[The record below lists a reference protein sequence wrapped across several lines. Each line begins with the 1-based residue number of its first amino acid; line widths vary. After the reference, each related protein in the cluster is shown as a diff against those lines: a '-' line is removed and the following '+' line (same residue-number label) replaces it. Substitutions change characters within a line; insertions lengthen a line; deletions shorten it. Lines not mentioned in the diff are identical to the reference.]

1 MLEIN
6 TDALRPKSYR
16 NTKISSGIRTSARR
30 TPNKISLS
38 MGDKQVTY
46 RNLVSRLNKVAVAGL
61 NGLGLSKGDH
71 VALFS
76 SNCIEFIE
84 IVVGLSDVGIATA
97 MIPPSVTVPEVEH
110 ICNNSKSK
118 VLFCHENLEDI
129 ARAANLETVKK
140 IVVIGRDYEKLI
152 SNASDSLQDMM
163 LEEWGVFSIPY
174 TSGTTGKP
182 KGCLL
187 SHRSRVM
194 AFYIM
199 GVEFGCYSPDDRAL
213 ALAPLFHGAGFAF
226 ALAPIFFGGTCEI
239 LPKFDPEI
247 VLNKL
252 KDMNLTNT
260 FFVPTHFHQI
270 FALEKKILQK
280 SKPQSLSA
288 IISNAAPLPQA
299 TKEKIVDYFGE
310 GLLHETYGSTEGG
323 FVTNLR
329 PPDQLRKKRC
339 VGLAYPTVEI
349 SLRNEEGIEI
359 TKGDVGEIFV
369 RSPILFNGYWQNDDA
384 TNEAF
389 DSDGWC
395 TVGDLGKCDD
405 EGFLYIVDRKKDM
418 IISGGVN
425 VFPREIEEVLATH
438 PKVKECA
445 VFGIEDD
452 YWGEAVSAVLVT
464 NDNQKISDEEL
475 RGFCKE
481 KLAKFKLPKTY
492 SYLETLPR
500 NAGGKIL
507 KTELRNMAL
516 LGKI

>member
-1 MLEIN
+1 MIDLNIN
-6 TDALRPKSYR
+6 HTRPDSFR

-38 MGDKQVTY
+38 IDHKKVTY
-46 RNLVSRLNKVAVAGL
+46 KDLVDRLNRVAVAGID
-61 NGLGLSKGDH
+61 GLSLSKGDH
-71 VALFS
+71 VAIFS

-84 IVVGLSDVGIATA
+84 IVVGLADAGVATA

-110 ICNNSKSK
+110 ICNDSNSKI
-118 VLFCHENLEDI
+118 LFCHKGLEDI

-140 IVVIGRDYEKLI
+140 IIVIGKDYEDI
-152 SNASDSLQDMM
+152 IGNAKNIQPNTL
-163 LEEWGVFSIPY
+163 LEEWDVFSIPY

-194 AFYIM
+194 AFYTM
-199 GVEFGCYSPDDRAL
+199 GVEFGCYSPDDKAL

-239 LPKFDPEI
+239 LPKFEPET
-247 VLNKL
+247 VLKKL
-252 KDMNLTNT
+252 QELNLSNT

-270 FALEKKILQK
+270 FSLEKKILQK
-280 SKPQSLSA
+280 YKPSSLRT

-299 TKEKIVDYFGE
+299 TKEKIINYFGE

-329 PPDQLRKKRC
+329 PHDQLRKERC
-339 VGLAYPTVEI
+339 VGLAYPTVEV
-349 SLRNEEGIEI
+349 SLRNESGSEVTNGE
-359 TKGDVGEIFV
+359 VGEIYV
-369 RSPILFNGYWQNDDA
+369 RSPILFNGYWQNDPA
-384 TNEAF
+384 TSEAL
-389 DSDGWC
+389 DENGWC
-395 TVGDLGKCDD
+395 TVGDLGKLDD
-405 EGFLYIVDRKKDM
+405 EGYLYIVDRKKDM

-438 PKVKECA
+438 PDIKECA
-445 VFGIEDD
+445 VIGLEDD
-452 YWGEAVSAVLVT
+452 YWGETVFAILVT
-464 NDNQKISDEEL
+464 NNNKNISDVEL
-475 RGFCKE
+475 KSFCKE
-481 KLAKFKLPKTY
+481 KLAKYKLPKKY
-492 SYLETLPR
+492 SYLEHLPR

-507 KTELRNMAL
+507 KTELRSMAVS
-516 LGKI
+516 GKI